1 MSKEKTESVSS
12 DRYDS
17 LRMDNLAYMNVPE
30 QEYLNPIHSGPKGT
44 PSGSTG
50 AQSGTGVTPKGSGAE
65 REPRALPDTPPPP
78 KRDLSLSGKSSE
90 DSGPSL
96 HKNSNSSRYPRMGN
110 GFTSLERNQGKE
122 KVLLKQ
128 KNSAFDSGVGDLE
141 NIHIDGMNQNKNYDY
156 ADYGHQYE
164 ELPNRKSIAKCPMDS
179 GMDSRS
185 EFYQSSGG
193 ATDIASETEDTANI
207 VNHRN
212 DKRKRVN
219 PLYDAMTQS
228 MPSIYNKNKS
238 TESEGL
244 RQQVRCLKCA
254 LIILIV
260 LTCAAIAIS
269 VFAVITYN
277 QTKDDPDPLLTPK
290 VQKLTSDYSRLEALL
305 SSFDDSNDTMKILS
319 DLVDKVKTIENASDT
334 RFEAVNQQIAATQHD
349 ILVNSQDIVDTRKNV
364 SSEISFLNMTLQL
377 QLHNISKQ
385 EGPQGPQGVA
395 NFSHCSY
402 INHSSEAVASDKF
415 PSYSLWLPT
424 EVDLDRNIALFASC
438 SIEGGTEDHL
448 EIHAISPEK
457 VQYRCRCSGNITGES
472 RRTCTVHI
480 LRCPRYS

>member
-1 MSKEKTESVSS
+1 MAFGKNGNMKGLRVQTERRDSRSYLLSPELSNSPSQFVVSPS
-12 DRYDS
+12 YSYVDGFNS
-17 LRMDNLAYMNVPE
+17 LSNRGNRNNYVGMNNSWQTSSFGSLAP
-30 QEYLNPIHSGPKGT
+30 LL
-44 PSGSTG
+44 PS
-50 AQSGTGVTPKGSGAE
+50 
-65 REPRALPDTPPPP
+65 REPRAGAW
-78 KRDLSLSGKSSE
+78 SQ
-90 DSGPSL
+90 
-96 HKNSNSSRYPRMGN
+96 N
-110 GFTSLERNQGKE
+110 GSPGSHFLGSPVNH
-122 KVLLKQ
+122 
-128 KNSAFDSGVGDLE
+128 FHGVGDLE